1 MTPWTVASQFLCPW
15 DFPGKNTRVGCHFL
29 LLTQG
34 LNPSLLHGQVDSLPL
49 SHQGS
54 VCIGYYVLFPWGSS
68 FDFFLF
74 YGILEYNSYKLN
86 PMNCSLPG
94 SSVHGIFQARVL
106 EWVVISFSR
115 QTTQPMKTIFSI
127 PDLKTVKK
135 TTNQIIIKT
144 KTSFTSCHHF
154 PPTQ

>member
-1 MTPWTVASQFLCPW
+1 MGFPRQEHQSGLPFPSPDPGIEPKSPAWAGGFFTTKPSGKCLYWLLCFISLRKQFWL
-15 DFPGKNTRVGCHFL
+15 
-29 LLTQG
+29 
-34 LNPSLLHGQVDSLPL
+34 L
-49 SHQGS
+49 SHLW
-54 VCIGYYVLFPWGSS
+54 YPWVQ
-68 FDFFLF
+68 FFF
-74 YGILEYNSYKLN
+74 FFFFLEYNSYKLN

-154 PPTQ
+154 PPIQ